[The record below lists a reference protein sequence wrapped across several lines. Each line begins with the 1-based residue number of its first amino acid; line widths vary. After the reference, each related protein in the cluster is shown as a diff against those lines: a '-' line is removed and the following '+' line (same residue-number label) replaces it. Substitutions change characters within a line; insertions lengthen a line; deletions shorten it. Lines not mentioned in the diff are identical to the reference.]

1 VLVSWLGGEPLLWTP
16 LAEVSRAYRTQHGLD
31 LSLTTNGTRLDR
43 NAIRVLLLEYDSEV
57 TISIDG
63 FAAAHDAQRGRP
75 GLHSAL
81 EQSVTRLAADK
92 RAAGQGPLLRA
103 NVVLMRGN
111 IAHFAP
117 LCRELPR
124 WGIEEITFNQLG
136 GNGQPEIFPA
146 NRLSPKQ
153 ARAFA
158 AQVPALRRELADMGV
173 RLCGTDD

>member
-1 VLVSWLGGEPLLWTP
+1 MLWTP

-43 NAIRVLLLEYDSEV
+43 NAIRALLLDYYSEV

-63 FAAAHDAQRGRP
+63 FAAAHVAQRGLP

-92 RAAGQGPLLRA
+92 RAAGHGPLLRA

-124 WGIEEITFNQLG
+124 WGIEGITFNQLG